1 MRGAERPA
9 KIKWTR
15 PCPRPLSPL
24 SDSAAL
30 QVFIDIAD
38 NDHDD
43 ACVAK
48 LLTYTGNLPL
58 AVSLMANVAGY
69 EGCEETLLRWGAEST
84 RMLSDGYD
92 QRSNLDISI
101 MLSYSS
107 PRMSNGAQELLG
119 LLSML
124 PDGLSN
130 ADLIHSRLPIP
141 NILSCKATLIQVSLA
156 YINTENTPRLM
167 SLVPIREYI
176 RVAYPPA
183 PPLKRYLRQYL
194 HHILRRGSPGLG
206 MRLPENLPQVKT
218 VSRNCHNVLSD
229 ALSHPEECPDMPDII
244 DSVINFSALMHH
256 AGIDGSELIHQVRPH
271 VVGRAA
277 SPSHRYYFIE
287 MLRGKTRAASEIEPY
302 IGSGNQYFENA
313 SPEEKGQWDF
323 FYNHKF

>member
-1 MRGAERPA
+1 VLDNLETTWESLLFRPEVENFLSLVADIPHLALVITMRGAERPA

-30 QVFIDIAD
+30 RVFIDIAD

-58 AVSLMANVAGY
+58 AVSLMASVAGY

-141 NILSCKATLIQVSLA
+141 NIFSCKATLIQVSLA

-183 PPLKRYLRQYL
+183 PPLKRHLRQYL

-218 VSRNCHNVLSD
+218 VSGNCHNVLSD
-229 ALSHPEECPDMPDII
+229 ALSHP
-244 DSVINFSALMHH
+244 
-256 AGIDGSELIHQVRPH
+256 
-271 VVGRAA
+271 
-277 SPSHRYYFIE
+277 
-287 MLRGKTRAASEIEPY
+287 
-302 IGSGNQYFENA
+302 
-313 SPEEKGQWDF
+313 
-323 FYNHKF
+323 